1 MARDIGTARDAL
13 QTRLGNLSDAVSYDV
28 ATGNEN
34 ARMNKVILQVF
45 PAPPIGTG
53 GFWPGHAGDDCPI
66 RYGFVVQAWSSTAGG
81 LAKAQ
86 DRLDGFISPAGTHA
100 NSIENAL
107 EDPDGDYSGDALDT
121 MASSV
126 RVSPFQSY
134 GFAALNS
141 DTANALMAT
150 MQVEVLLPSA

>member
-1 MARDIGTARDAL
+1 MSRDIGAVRDAI

-45 PAPPIGTG
+45 PAPPVG
-53 GFWPGHAGDDCPI
+53 GFWPGHAGSSCPI
-66 RYGFVVQAWSSTAGG
+66 RYGFVIQAWASTAGG

-86 DRLDGFISPAGTHA
+86 DRLDGFLSPAGTHA
-100 NSIENAL
+100 NSIEDVL
-107 EDPDGDYSGDALDT
+107 EDPDGDYASDTLDT
-121 MASSV
+121 LASSV

-134 GFAALNS
+134 GLAALNS
-141 DTANALMAT
+141 DTANAIMAT
-150 MQVEVLLPSA
+150 LQVEVLLPGV